1 MARIRHASQPVGK
14 ILRELQD
21 KRMQS
26 DGDTRGEVDLLRL
39 SWAIGAAAARIPW
52 RSDCLLQ
59 AMAADRWLR
68 RCGMQP
74 EFSVNRLGFMS
85 IPLTG
90 DRFSPFLEEL
100 QGLRSPGASG
110 WEIFLNASTASAPC
124 L

>member
-1 MARIRHASQPVGK
+1 
-14 ILRELQD
+14 
-21 KRMQS
+21 MQS
-26 DGDTRGEVDLLRL
+26 YGDTRGEVDLLRL
-39 SWAIGAAAARIPW
+39 SWAISGAAAWIPW
-52 RSDCLLQ
+52 RPDCLLQ
-59 AMAADRWLR
+59 AMADRWLR

-90 DRFSPFLEEL
+90 DGVSPFLEEL